1 MKKVII
7 RLAAALFAAVICISF
22 AACAINKG
30 DGDSN
35 KGESNTTFPTSSSGE
50 ETAGFTAEEVTAPI
64 DRSGQNMRLGAY
76 LWYGFVSCAGLTN
89 RHIEEFYEYREPL
102 WGYGYCDIEEM
113 EYQIQLAYDFGLDFF
128 AIDYYASIN
137 EGYGSVP
144 ADYFVEAKNSNL
156 LDFCLLVV
164 NADAATTPSQA
175 TWDIACKNYIHYMT
189 QPNAL
194 KVDGKP
200 VIIFITPYNLIDYMG
215 GVENTKNALD
225 DLEQQMI
232 ALGYPGIVVLGCDS
246 PYGDALGNI
255 DYNENN
261 FNKSVFAN
269 RIKRYESAGFDGFT
283 GYNYRQI
290 NMYEDENGNKS
301 YETPYKYLSWTH
313 ENCWKAFSD
322 YTNSIYMPALLGG
335 WDDRPRET
343 EIAGYSCYA
352 PDRTGDDFC
361 QHILNSY
368 EWIKQNSDSAVD
380 NLAVIYAWDEI
391 DEGGYIIPT
400 KGEGFEMLEG
410 LKKAASIINGK

>member
-1 MKKVII
+1 MISDSTFS
-7 RLAAALFAAVICISF
+7 RLTITHPLTKA
-22 AACAINKG
+22 
-30 DGDSN
+30 
-35 KGESNTTFPTSSSGE
+35 T
-50 ETAGFTAEEVTAPI
+50 
-64 DRSGQNMRLGAY
+64 DRSLPIILLKQKTAIFL
-76 LWYGFVSCAGLTN
+76 
-89 RHIEEFYEYREPL
+89 I
-102 WGYGYCDIEEM
+102 
-113 EYQIQLAYDFGLDFF
+113 F
-128 AIDYYASIN
+128 ASLLSMQTQQQRRRKQPGIS
-137 EGYGSVP
+137 P
-144 ADYFVEAKNSNL
+144 AKI
-156 LDFCLLVV
+156 
-164 NADAATTPSQA
+164 T
-175 TWDIACKNYIHYMT
+175 IHYMT

-322 YTNSIYMPALLGG
+322 YTDSIYMPALLGG